1 MLSVQ
6 KNDSEIGRLSSLRD
20 IVSSLVA
27 TTAAESS
34 ILGTVIDF
42 IGASLDLP
50 ITNEHL
56 VLPLRSVILR

>member
-34 ILGTVIDF
+34 ILGTVTDF

>member
-6 KNDSEIGRLSSLRD
+6 KNDSVIGRLSSLLD

-34 ILGTVIDF
+34 ILGTITDF
-42 IGASLDLP
+42 IGTSFYLP
-50 ITNEHL
+50 
-56 VLPLRSVILR
+56 